1 VRIAWVLYG
10 SLEQRTGG
18 TIYDAHVVDGL
29 RRAGDEVHVVSL
41 DDRDAPQAG
50 HGFARTLPPIARVAT
65 MAKAGLAL
73 AKQIEDIGPEMVV
86 GDELCFREL
95 GVAFRRLGR
104 WAPRAGGAERA
115 RRVRRVLLVHHLT
128 AWELEL
134 SPLRRRVVR
143 AAERF
148 AIDASDAVI
157 VTSRTTRER
166 LVSEGVRE
174 RIDVVLPGA
183 DRLSDRESG
192 SERENGSDVRFV
204 VLGSVVGR
212 KRVLEVVRAFARGAA
227 RGGRLAIVGST
238 MRDAAYVTAVREE
251 IARLGI
257 GDRVV
262 MEGEV
267 DEVGVARALARADV
281 LVMPST
287 LEGYGIAATEAIHA
301 GVPVIA
307 ARAQGLEEALAPCP
321 DATMFADDEEALAV
335 ALERFAHDQTVRT
348 AMTEAA
354 RAASSRMPTWASCAE
369 AFRAALIA

>member
-1 VRIAWVLYG
+1 MRIAWVLYG

-18 TIYDAHVVDGL
+18 TIYDARVVDGL

-41 DDRDAPQAG
+41 DDGDGPPTP
-50 HGFARTLPPIARVAT
+50 HGLARTLPPIARVAT

-73 AKQIEDIGPEMVV
+73 ARDIEGIDPEVVV

-95 GVAFRRLGR
+95 GIAFRRLGLHAQR
-104 WAPRAGGAERA
+104 G
-115 RRVRRVLLVHHLT
+115 RRPRRVLLVHHLT
-128 AWELEL
+128 AWEIEL
-134 SPLRRRVVR
+134 SPLRRRVVH

-148 AIDASDAVI
+148 AIDAADAVI

-166 LVSEGVRE
+166 LVREGVRE

-183 DRLSDRESG
+183 DRLRGSG
-192 SERENGSDVRFV
+192 SGSGGEGDVRFV
-204 VLGSVVGR
+204 VLGAVVGR
-212 KRVLEVVRAFARGAA
+212 KRVLEAVRAFARGAA
-227 RGGRLAIVGST
+227 RRGRLEVVGST
-238 MRDAAYVTAVREE
+238 TRDAAYVRSVREE

-257 GDRVV
+257 GARVV
-262 MEGEV
+262 MDGEA
-267 DEVGVARALARADV
+267 DEAGVTRALARADV

-321 DATMFADDEEALAV
+321 DATMFADDEDALAT
-335 ALERFAHDQTVRT
+335 AFDRFAHDDALR
-348 AMTEAA
+348 ASMTTAA
-354 RAASSRMPTWASCAE
+354 RAAAPRMPTWASCAE
-369 AFRAALIA
+369 AFRAALVV